1 MEFKKERNKILLMN
15 ENISIG
21 EIDFSY
27 LDEKNISIDHT
38 YVNSNYRGQGIASK
52 LILEVIQFVKENS
65 LRIKPTCSYAVSFFQ
80 KHNEYKIF
88 LMD

>member
-15 ENISIG
+15 ENILIG

-52 LILEVIQFVKENS
+52 PVF
-65 LRIKPTCSYAVSFFQ
+65 RI
-80 KHNEYKIF
+80 
-88 LMD
+88 